1 MKVVKI
7 FAVLLFVSSLLH
19 AQTRGT
25 NDNQMS
31 CSAAYLS
38 LFHNISRTHVYGQS
52 DPLNDSLSNHSVKK
66 PRKEWFPAERIFPK
80 FFADGTAQGFSLNK
94 NAYTKRWIGGIGGIL
109 RFYQINYDNLTVQIG
124 LGATVYASLIRRPD
138 VLDVQTAGFFVDLPV
153 EFRFSKRF
161 ALRTGYGHYSAH
173 LVDDGIEALKLH
185 SINYAKDYLPVYAAY
200 QFDENGSWV
209 YGGFRFDTYT
219 IPEYHKRW
227 NIQAGIE
234 GGNYEI
240 TPGIK
245 LYGAVDIKFK
255 SEVAWATTQSYQV
268 GLKLLE
274 KGARAVRLAYTYRTG
289 IEDRGQFYK
298 NRIKLSLVGV
308 YFDF

>member
-19 AQTRGT
+19 AQTRGI
-25 NDNQMS
+25 NDNQTS
-31 CSAAYLS
+31 GNATYPSPAQS
-38 LFHNISRTHVYGQS
+38 TSRTHFYSQS
-52 DPLNDSLSNHSVKK
+52 DFVNDSFSDHSVKK
-66 PRKEWFPAERIFPK
+66 PSKEWFPTESIFPK
-80 FFADGTAQGFSLNK
+80 FLADGTAQGFSLNK
-94 NAYTKRWIGGIGGIL
+94 NAYTKRWVGGIGGLL
-109 RFYQINYDNLTVQIG
+109 RFYQINYDNLKIQIG

-138 VLDVQTAGFFVDLPV
+138 VLDVQTAGFFVDFPV
-153 EFRFSKRF
+153 EFRFSETF
-161 ALRTGYGHYSAH
+161 AVRTGYGHYSAH

-185 SINYAKDYLPVYAAY
+185 SINYAKDYFPVYAAY
-200 QFDENGSWV
+200 RFDERGSWI

-234 GGNYEI
+234 GGNYKI
-240 TPGIK
+240 VSGIK

-274 KGARAVRLAYTYRTG
+274 KGARAIRLAYTYRTG

-298 NRIKLSLVGV
+298 NRVKLSLMGV